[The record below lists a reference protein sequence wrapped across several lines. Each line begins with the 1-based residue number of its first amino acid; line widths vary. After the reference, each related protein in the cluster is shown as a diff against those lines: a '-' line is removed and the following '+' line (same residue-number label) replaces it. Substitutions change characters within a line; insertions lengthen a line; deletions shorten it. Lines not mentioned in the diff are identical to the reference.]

1 MDLLANLAMGFGAA
15 TAPSVLMYCFAG
27 CVLGMIASAL
37 PRVGPVAIIAMLLPV
52 TYAVPP
58 VSALVMLAGAYCGA
72 RFGSFFAGC
81 VGVAVV
87 AVIAPPLTE
96 LAFRFGP
103 AEYFSLAIFGLACAV
118 VFSSGSVIKSIAMGV
133 LGLLLGAVGADPN
146 SGVTRY
152 SFDVPELNGGIGFVS
167 LAMGMF
173 AIGQTIANLSLPDE
187 PRVAVN
193 AATPAGWRRGGARF
207 WPFIPMLALGI
218 PLNAAMALVIG
229 AMTIHRI
236 QPGPQV
242 MTSHPQVFWGVVVSL
257 WIVVVM
263 LAVLTLLLGGI
274 RARLPAIPIRWLFPV
289 IVLLCAIGIYSIRGS
304 TFDVGMVAAFGF
316 IGYLFI
322 KLGCQP
328 APLLL
333 GFVLGPAMEENL
345 RSALSLAQGE
355 WSVLLTRPISASLLG
370 AAAALLAV
378 VALPSIRA
386 KRSETFVGD

>member
-1 MDLLANLAMGFGAA
+1 
-15 TAPSVLMYCFAG
+15 
-27 CVLGMIASAL
+27 
-37 PRVGPVAIIAMLLPV
+37 
-52 TYAVPP
+52 
-58 VSALVMLAGAYCGA
+58 
-72 RFGSFFAGC
+72 
-81 VGVAVV
+81 
-87 AVIAPPLTE
+87 
-96 LAFRFGP
+96 
-103 AEYFSLAIFGLACAV
+103 
-118 VFSSGSVIKSIAMGV
+118 
-133 LGLLLGAVGADPN
+133 
-146 SGVTRY
+146 
-152 SFDVPELNGGIGFVS
+152 
-167 LAMGMF
+167 
-173 AIGQTIANLSLPDE
+173 
-187 PRVAVN
+187 
-193 AATPAGWRRGGARF
+193 
-207 WPFIPMLALGI
+207 
-218 PLNAAMALVIG
+218 
-229 AMTIHRI
+229 
-236 QPGPQV
+236 V